1 MGRGSHRNMLQPKT
15 TSSTR
20 GWRWAVIATACV
32 FALPVFF
39 VLASVFT
46 PAGEAWQHLVQTR
59 LQDYIVNS
67 LALMFGV
74 GVGVLLVGI
83 STAWLTVNFDF
94 FGRSVFIWLLLLPLA
109 IPAYINAYAYTGL
122 LDFSGP
128 IQSALRS
135 LFGWQGGDYWFPPIR
150 SLTGAMLMLTLV
162 LYPYVYL
169 LARSAFLEQS
179 VAAADAG
186 RLLGNTPWQNFWR
199 VTLPMARPAVIAGLS
214 LALMETLAD
223 FGTVQYFGIDTFTT
237 GIFRTWF
244 GLGDRNAAT
253 QLSVVLMLFVFALI
267 IVEYWSRRR
276 ARFHHIGSRSIAL
289 QRTQL
294 KSWLQIAAF
303 LWCLAPI
310 TFGFLVPF
318 GLLLY
323 WSWLT
328 ANEMLDRGFFILA
341 VNSFTLA
348 GLTALLAVLFAL
360 LLAYGRRLAPTRL
373 VRAAVRMT
381 GLGYAIPGTVI
392 AVGVIIPM
400 GWLDNVINDWYE
412 LAFDATLGLVFSG
425 TLLTLIFAYLVRF
438 LAISLQAVGSGLN
451 TVRPNMDDAARSLGL
466 APRTVLTEIHM
477 PIIRGSVLT
486 AGLIVFVDVL
496 KELPAT
502 LILRPFNFNTL
513 AVRAYELASDE
524 RLMDSA
530 ASAAA
535 IVVVGLIPVILL
547 SRTIETTRKAY
558 LDTAQQTS

>member
-1 MGRGSHRNMLQPKT
+1 MPQPSHIT
-15 TSSTR
+15 STR
-20 GWRWAVIATACV
+20 GWRLAVVFTAAV

-46 PAGEAWQHLVQTR
+46 PAGEVWLHLVQTR
-59 LQDYIVNS
+59 LPDYIVNS

-83 STAWLTVNFDF
+83 TTAWLTVNFDF
-94 FGRSVFIWLLLLPLA
+94 CGRRIFVWSILLPLA
-109 IPAYINAYAYTGL
+109 MPAYIIAYAYTGL

-128 IQSALRS
+128 IQTALRS
-135 LFGWQGGDYWFPPIR
+135 IFGWQGGDYWFPPIR

-179 VAAADAG
+179 VAASDAG
-186 RLLGNTPWQNFWR
+186 RLLGCTPWQNFWR

-223 FGTVQYFGIDTFTT
+223 FGTVQYFGVDTFTT

-244 GLGDRNAAT
+244 GLGDSAAAT
-253 QLSVVLMLFVFALI
+253 QLSAVLMLFVFMLI
-267 IVEYWSRRR
+267 MLEFWSRRR
-276 ARFHHIGSRSIAL
+276 AQFHHIGSRSIAL
-289 QRTQL
+289 QRTRL
-294 KSWLQIAAF
+294 KGWYQPAAF
-303 LWCLAPI
+303 LWCLTPI
-310 TFGFLVPF
+310 TLGFLVPF

-323 WSWLT
+323 WSWIT
-328 ANEMLDRGFFILA
+328 AEDMLDYSFFILTA
-341 VNSFTLA
+341 NSFTLA
-348 GLTALLAVLFAL
+348 GLTALLAVTFAL
-360 LLAYGRRLAPTRL
+360 LLTYGRRLAPTRL

-381 GLGYAIPGTVI
+381 SLGYAIPGTVI
-392 AVGVIIPM
+392 AVGVVIPM
-400 GWLDNVINDWYE
+400 GWLDNVINDWSE
-412 LAFDATLGLVFSG
+412 QTFDTTVGLIFSG
-425 TLLTLIFAYLVRF
+425 TLLTLIFAYMVRF

-451 TVRPNMDDAARSLGL
+451 TVRPSMDDAARSLGL
-466 APRTVLTEIHM
+466 VPRKVLTEIHIPM
-477 PIIRGSVLT
+477 IRGSVLT

-513 AVRAYELASDE
+513 AVRTYELASDE

-530 ASAAA
+530 TAAAA
-535 IVVVGLIPVILL
+535 IVLVGLIPVILL

-558 LDTAQQTS
+558 LDNAQRAL

>member
-1 MGRGSHRNMLQPKT
+1 MSQPSY

-20 GWRWAVIATACV
+20 AWRGAVILTAAV
-32 FALPVFF
+32 FALPVLF
-39 VLASVFT
+39 VLTSVLT
-46 PAGEAWQHLVQTR
+46 PAGEVWQHLVQTR
-59 LQDYIVNS
+59 LADYITNS

-83 STAWLTVNFDF
+83 TTAWLTVNFDF
-94 FGRSVFIWLLLLPLA
+94 FGRSLFVWSLLLPLA
-109 IPAYINAYAYTGL
+109 VPAYINAYAYTGL

-128 IQSALRS
+128 IQVSLRS

-179 VAAADAG
+179 VAASDAG
-186 RLLGNTPWQNFWR
+186 RLLGCTPWQNFWR

-223 FGTVQYFGIDTFTT
+223 YGTVQYFGVDTFTT

-244 GLGDRNAAT
+244 GLGDSTAAT
-253 QLSVVLMLFVFALI
+253 QLSAVLMLFVFALI
-267 IVEYWSRRR
+267 MLEYWSRRR
-276 ARFHHIGSRSIAL
+276 ARFHHISSRSIAL
-289 QRTQL
+289 QRTRLTGWHQTV
-294 KSWLQIAAF
+294 AF

-310 TFGFLVPF
+310 VFGFLVPF

-323 WSWLT
+323 WSWITAEDMLDSSFFALT
-328 ANEMLDRGFFILA
+328 AN
-341 VNSFTLA
+341 SFALA
-348 GLTALLAVLFAL
+348 GLTAVLAVLFAL
-360 LLAYGRRLAPTRL
+360 LLTYGRRLAPTRL
-373 VRAAVRMT
+373 VRSAVRMT

-392 AVGVIIPM
+392 AVGVVIPM
-400 GWLDNVINDWYE
+400 GWLDHVINNWFE
-412 LAFDATLGLVFSG
+412 LAFGNTVGLIFSG

-451 TVRPNMDDAARSLGL
+451 TVRPSMDDAARSLGL
-466 APRTVLTEIHM
+466 APRKVLTEIHIPM
-477 PIIRGSVLT
+477 IRGSVLT
-486 AGLIVFVDVL
+486 AALIVFVDVL

-530 ASAAA
+530 TAAAA
-535 IVVVGLIPVILL
+535 IVLVGLIPVILL

-558 LDTAQQTS
+558 LDTAQQAL

>member
-1 MGRGSHRNMLQPKT
+1 MSQPPY
-15 TSSTR
+15 TSSSRVWR
-20 GWRWAVIATACV
+20 GAVILTASA
-32 FALPVFF
+32 FALPVLF
-39 VLASVFT
+39 VLASVLT
-46 PAGEAWQHLVQTR
+46 PAGEVWQHLVQTR
-59 LQDYIVNS
+59 LPDYIINS

-83 STAWLTVNFDF
+83 TTAWLTVNFDF
-94 FGRSVFIWLLLLPLA
+94 VGRSVFVWSLLLPLA
-109 IPAYINAYAYTGL
+109 MPAYINAYAYTGL

-128 IQSALRS
+128 IQVGLRS

-179 VAAADAG
+179 VAASDAG
-186 RLLGNTPWQNFWR
+186 RLLGCTPWQNFWR

-223 FGTVQYFGIDTFTT
+223 YGTVQYFGIDTFTT

-244 GLGDRNAAT
+244 GLGDSTAAT
-253 QLSVVLMLFVFALI
+253 QLSAVLMLFVLALI
-267 IVEYWSRRR
+267 MLEYWSRRR
-276 ARFHHIGSRSIAL
+276 ARFHHISSRSIAL
-289 QRTQL
+289 QRTRLRGWHQV
-294 KSWLQIAAF
+294 IVF

-310 TFGFLVPF
+310 VLGFLVPF

-323 WSWLT
+323 WSWIT
-328 ANEMLDRGFFILA
+328 AEEMLDSSFVALT
-341 VNSFTLA
+341 VNSFGLA

-360 LLAYGRRLAPTRL
+360 LLTYGRRLAPTRL
-373 VRAAVRMT
+373 VRTMVRMT
-381 GLGYAIPGTVI
+381 SLGYAIPGTVI
-392 AVGVIIPM
+392 AVGVVIPM
-400 GWLDNVINDWYE
+400 GWLDHAINNWFR
-412 LAFDATLGLVFSG
+412 LTFGTTVGLIFSG

-451 TVRPNMDDAARSLGL
+451 TVRPSMDDAARSLGL
-466 APRTVLTEIHM
+466 GPRKVLTEIHIPM
-477 PIIRGSVLT
+477 IRGSVLT
-486 AGLIVFVDVL
+486 AALIVFVDVL

-530 ASAAA
+530 TAAAA
-535 IVVVGLIPVILL
+535 IVLVGLIPVILL

-558 LDTAQQTS
+558 LDTAQQAL

>member
-1 MGRGSHRNMLQPKT
+1 MPQPSHGS
-15 TSSTR
+15 SAR
-20 GWRWAVIATACV
+20 GWRWAVLATAAA

-39 VLASVFT
+39 VLTSVFA
-46 PAGEAWQHLVQTR
+46 PAGEVWQHLVQTR
-59 LQDYIVNS
+59 LPDYIVNS

-94 FGRSVFIWLLLLPLA
+94 YGRSVFVWLLLLPLA
-109 IPAYINAYAYTGL
+109 VPAYINAYAYTGL

-128 IQSALRS
+128 IQTMLRS
-135 LFGWQGGDYWFPPIR
+135 LLGWQGGDYWFPPIR

-179 VAAADAG
+179 VAASDAG
-186 RLLGNTPWQNFWR
+186 RLLGCTPWQNFWR

-244 GLGDRNAAT
+244 GLGDSTAAT
-253 QLSVVLMLFVFALI
+253 QLSAVLMLFVLALI
-267 IVEYWSRRR
+267 MLEYWSRRR
-276 ARFHHIGSRSIAL
+276 ARFHHISSRSIAL
-289 QRTQL
+289 QRTRLTGWQ
-294 KSWLQIAAF
+294 QIAAF
-303 LWCLAPI
+303 FWCLAPI
-310 TFGFLVPF
+310 FLGFLVPF

-328 ANEMLDRGFFILA
+328 AGGMIDYSFFRLTT
-341 VNSFTLA
+341 NSFALA
-348 GLTALLAVLFAL
+348 GFTALLAVMFAL
-360 LLAYGRRLAPTRL
+360 LLTYGRRLAPTRL

-381 GLGYAIPGTVI
+381 SLGYAIPGTVI
-392 AVGVIIPM
+392 AVGVVIPM
-400 GWLDNVINDWYE
+400 GWLDNVINNWFE
-412 LAFDATLGLVFSG
+412 MTFNTTVGLIFSG
-425 TLLTLIFAYLVRF
+425 TLITLIFAYLVRF

-466 APRTVLTEIHM
+466 SPRKVLTEIHIPM
-477 PIIRGSVLT
+477 IRGSVLT

-524 RLMDSA
+524 RLTDA
-530 ASAAA
+530 ATAAAA
-535 IVVVGLIPVILL
+535 IVLVGLIPVILL

-558 LDTAQQTS
+558 LDTAQQTL